1 MARTTNHILFR
12 DGQLVAVQTIESP
25 IGQCADILRSIVESA
40 PMAAKISEGEIK
52 HPNGYL
58 SHKTFA
64 VRLNNRTYFASLI
77 NMGATI
83 TMPIWFSQEGK
94 PSAYYMSGAALVAQT
109 QVTVG
114 TDLLFISG
122 AYTTRKVFGF
132 REEAGIRILT
142 QANIPNMY
150 SDDVMCFGDD
160 DKNKAITDIMDH
172 LRSLRAI
179 VATPYGTDIPTR
191 KDVEQNGIDNEP
203 YLPVYDYLPTDINRT
218 LALKLLEAC
227 HGAA

>member
-1 MARTTNHILFR
+1 MANVKNHIIFR

-52 HPNGYL
+52 HPNGCLY
-58 SHKTFA
+58 HKTYA

-77 NMGATI
+77 NAGATI
-83 TMPIWFSQEGK
+83 TMPIWFRPDGK
-94 PSAYYMSGAALVAQT
+94 PSAYYMAAADLVAPT
-109 QVTVG
+109 QVVVG
-114 TDLLFISG
+114 TGLLFFSG

-132 REEAGIRILT
+132 REEGGKLFIH

-160 DKNKAITDIMDH
+160 DKNRAVDDIVDH

-203 YLPVYDYLPTDINRT
+203 YLPLYDQIPTEINRN
-218 LALKLLEAC
+218 LATKLLEAC
-227 HGAA
+227 HGQT